1 MSVLINELKYTYKN
15 LRTGKSAHSYFTEK
29 LKVHFI
35 VLNRKL
41 IFDHFS
47 HDSSLIHSSSL
58 SIPVFIISKNH
69 SWPIPCMRFKS
80 ILIAEKFD
88 ADHVSHL
95 PHNDHCYIY
104 ICRFI
109 EFNPKP
115 ILMVILFYSY

>member
-1 MSVLINELKYTYKN
+1 MYREIRPLVFYREIESSFQSHCSKQKI
-15 LRTGKSAHSYFTEK
+15 
-29 LKVHFI
+29 
-35 VLNRKL
+35 